1 MSYPHQEGG
10 CTVSDYTTTFR
21 IVDADD
27 DGLISAT
34 ELTRLMEVLGQPI
47 TPEAATAAVARMDK
61 DGDGLISLEEFAAY
75 LG

>member
-1 MSYPHQEGG
+1 MAN
-10 CTVSDYTTTFR
+10 DYALTFK
-21 IVDADD
+21 IVDVDD

-47 TPEAATAAVARMDK
+47 TPEAAAAITKMDH